1 MTRRDFPEAHRQ
13 SGPTGQGTGT
23 ALPRTPAA
31 MTPQMRRLYSG
42 PAVEPSVS
50 LWEAAQRRMDLFAYQ
65 ESDEWALICA
75 HVNTAAPLPRHR
87 EDTWW
92 RQRQRSAILAGLPP
106 TPRGMRSRLVWR
118 VMKHRDEWHLICAH
132 VNTAPPPTPP
142 PTFAHEPMRV
152 AVQYQLE
159 ATAPSL
165 RPEPPAAP
173 RVIDA
178 ATEFA
183 RQQCVALVAEMRTW
197 GPAA

>member
-1 MTRRDFPEAHRQ
+1 MMTRRDFPEAHRQ
-13 SGPTGQGTGT
+13 AGPTGQGTGT
-23 ALPRTPAA
+23 ALPRTPEAT
-31 MTPQMRRLYSG
+31 TPQMRRLYSG

-50 LWEAAQRRMDLFAYQ
+50 MWEAAQRRMDLFAYQ
-65 ESDEWALICA
+65 ESDEWHLICA

-87 EDTWW
+87 EDAWW
-92 RQRQRSAILAGLPP
+92 RQRQRSAILARFPL
-106 TPRGMRSRLVWR
+106 TPRDMRSRLVWR
-118 VMKHRDEWHLICAH
+118 VMQYRDEWHLICAH
-132 VNTAPPPTPP
+132 VNTAPPPT
-142 PTFAHEPMRV
+142 FAHEPVRV

-165 RPEPPAAP
+165 RPEPPATP

-183 RQQCVALVAEMRTW
+183 RQQCIALVKEMKTW